1 MEEKCAVVHRQG
13 SLLTVTFFNVVVY
26 IDEEAA
32 TIRHERAE
40 VHLVVD
46 AETQRA
52 TFVTFG
58 ADGQTDILAHNRT
71 SH

>member
-13 SLLTVTFFNVVVY
+13 SLLTVTFFGVIVY
-26 IDEEAA
+26 VDEDAA
-32 TIRHERAE
+32 VIRHERPE

-46 AETQRA
+46 AEAQRA
-52 TFVTFG
+52 TIVTFG
-58 ADGQTDILAHNRT
+58 SDGKTNILAHNST